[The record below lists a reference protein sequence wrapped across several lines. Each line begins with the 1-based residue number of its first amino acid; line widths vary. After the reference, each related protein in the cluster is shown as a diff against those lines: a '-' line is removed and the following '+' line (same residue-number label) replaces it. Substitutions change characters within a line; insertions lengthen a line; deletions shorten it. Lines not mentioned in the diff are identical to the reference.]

1 MLAVG
6 LDTSQ
11 MDGHVLGE
19 AGLLTHLFFCN
30 VSIRATHGTGDT
42 VKQKRVPTLG
52 TRRLKGPRE
61 PNRSND
67 VSRLG
72 RKLWVRLA
80 GGKPCCQ
87 QGVPQFPD
95 LSTVTE
101 LLLQKCLGVTP
112 AHGSVRFSEAWSWHT
127 MEYN

>member
-1 MLAVG
+1 MTL
-6 LDTSQ
+6 
-11 MDGHVLGE
+11 
-19 AGLLTHLFFCN
+19 
-30 VSIRATHGTGDT
+30 GTGDT
-42 VKQKRVPTLG
+42 VKQKRVLTLVM
-52 TRRLKGPRE
+52 RRLKGPRE

-95 LSTVTE
+95 LSTVTD
-101 LLLQKCLGVTP
+101 LLLQKCLGVSP
-112 AHGSVRFSEAWSWHT
+112 AHGNVRFSEAWSWST